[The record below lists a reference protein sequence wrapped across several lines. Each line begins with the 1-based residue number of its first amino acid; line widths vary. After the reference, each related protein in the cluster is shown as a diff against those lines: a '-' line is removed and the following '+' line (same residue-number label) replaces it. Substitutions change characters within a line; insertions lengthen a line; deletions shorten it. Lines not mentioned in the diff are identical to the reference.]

1 MQWYRILKKM
11 KKERLQSV
19 SIVSGKKKTN
29 KVKFGY

>member
-1 MQWYRILKKM
+1 M